1 MANKLHRLLT
11 APLTLSKREFVQ
23 PKLGLGLALQ
33 GARTLATS
41 APPPSQEASRK
52 DEVVENDDGDCVNK
66 LTGEIGGPKGPEPT
80 REFSLVVGRD
90 YLDDDLIAHRDSLV
104 SRGASGFGPRIIGG
118 IKSDS
123 SLDGL
128 DVPRMHRSNHIEIL
142 HKKRDDDER
151 SSVES
156 RPLFAIRKMR
166 LTRSRVTDEQEKVS
180 ISSLDLLVAAQL
192 TCLKP
197 WLRLEMDSH
206 GSVQTGNVVATL
218 VKGKW
223 GRDVFV
229 ESSGT

>member
-41 APPPSQEASRK
+41 APPPSQEASRFDPPPSPLKPAEADKEEVKIEEGTRK

-142 HKKRDDDER
+142 HKKRD
-151 SSVES
+151 V
-156 RPLFAIRKMR
+156 
-166 LTRSRVTDEQEKVS
+166 
-180 ISSLDLLVAAQL
+180 
-192 TCLKP
+192 
-197 WLRLEMDSH
+197 
-206 GSVQTGNVVATL
+206 SVQSLISLPSNPLLACCILCKLSHPLLALWTP
-218 VKGKW
+218 KGSLLPSPPDTAILALKRYASA
-223 GRDVFV
+223 GAND
-229 ESSGT
+229 